1 RSASSRDTLLMKS
14 IFGSCF
20 LGALLLAACASAADR
35 PNVLFIAVDDL
46 RPQLNCY
53 GKSFMHSP
61 NIDRLAA
68 RGVLFER
75 AYCMVPTCG
84 ASRAAMMTG
93 IRPTRDR
100 FTSYLTWAEKDAP
113 DVTTINT

>member
-1 RSASSRDTLLMKS
+1 MRQAARS
-14 IFGSCF
+14 
-20 LGALLLAACASAADR
+20 LLLYLVLSVTSWAAER

-53 GKSFMHSP
+53 GKPQMISP
-61 NIDRLAA
+61 NIDALAA

-84 ASRAAMMTG
+84 ASRAALMTS
-93 IRPTRDR
+93 IRPARDR
-100 FTSYLTWAEKDAP
+100 F
-113 DVTTINT
+113 VTHLAWRAVDLVSLRR